1 MKKSGVIT
9 GILAA
14 ILVVGAGACGDDST
28 EGGGSGDGGTGD
40 ASGLGDGH
48 VPGDGDSDAY
58 QCTNTCDTLD
68 VLRCEGTAVQVC
80 FEDEHGCHVWKIQQ
94 DCADT
99 TQICDDSGDAPT
111 CVTPETC
118 DDGIQN
124 QDESDKDCGGV
135 CPPCPVA
142 SQCNGDDDC
151 ESGAC
156 TNGICQLCKAGTFS
170 CFGNTVR
177 QCANDEGSW
186 INGATCH
193 PFTNDFSPTNS
204 TMCDATSGT
213 CVAIPITGNPPGNND
228 QNVTGV
234 YYKFAHFTNADGLLV
249 TAYDVDSYQDL
260 IYANRGGAHI
270 DCYRV
275 TLLDSDGDGKLE
287 PNQHPDNPDNPG
299 PIEQRTLTLVQ
310 TYDVTTGTGSLTEL
324 YATADKLYFPPNP
337 EQGDISEYVMASNQV
352 NKVVDGADLTV
363 HQISYDD
370 VEHVWYASNE
380 YARRLY
386 AFDSD
391 ANVWVPQFQ
400 YPDMVGG
407 HLDGQEFV
415 RDPNTGIGYLYVSDM
430 TSDYIGQF
438 TKDATGNWLQLN
450 LFQYNDPNQEA
461 VEGMGY
467 GALNH
472 FWAGAGSAIYELGG
486 GDLSH
491 YTDPTHQ
498 N

>member
-1 MKKSGVIT
+1 MQSFTRSIIIT
-9 GILAA
+9 AA
-14 ILVVGAGACGDDST
+14 VFLLMPAACGPSPS
-28 EGGGSGDGGTGD
+28 GSNGTGDGGPED

-68 VLRCEGTAVQVC
+68 VLRCEGTSVQVC

-94 DCADT
+94 NCADT
-99 TQICDDSGDAPT
+99 TQICDDSGNAPT

-124 QDESDKDCGGV
+124 QDESSTDCGGI
-135 CPPCPVA
+135 CPPCPV
-142 SQCNGDDDC
+142 SFTCNDDSDC

-156 TNGICQLCKAGTFS
+156 TNGVCQVCKAGTFS
-170 CFGNTVR
+170 CFGNTIR

-186 INGATCH
+186 INGATCN
-193 PFTNDFSPTNS
+193 PFPQNGA
-204 TMCDATSGT
+204 TMCDATAGA
-213 CVAIPITGNPPGNND
+213 CVPIPITGNSPGNNNE
-228 QNVTGV
+228 NVTGV
-234 YYKFAHFTNADGLLV
+234 YYKFAHFTNADGLL
-249 TAYDVDSYQDL
+249 TSAYDVDSYQDL

-270 DCYRV
+270 DCYRI

-287 PNQHPDNPDNPG
+287 PNQHPDNPDNLG
-299 PIEQRTLTLVQ
+299 PMEQRTLALVQ
-310 TYDVTTGTGSLTEL
+310 TYDVTLGSGSISEI
-324 YATADKLYFPPNP
+324 YATATKLYFPRNNQNGKIF
-337 EQGDISEYVMASNQV
+337 EYDMGSGQVTTAVDGSDLSISE
-352 NKVVDGADLTV
+352 L
-363 HQISYDD
+363 SYDD
-370 VEHVWYASNE
+370 VDGVWYGSNE
-380 YARRLY
+380 GARRIF
-386 AFDSD
+386 AFDND
-391 ANVWVPQFQ
+391 AGVWVPQFQ
-400 YPDMVGG
+400 YPEMYGS

-415 RDPNTGIGYLYVSDM
+415 RDPNTGIGYEYVSDM

-438 TKDATGNWLQLN
+438 TKDATGNWIQLN
-450 LFQYNDPNQEA
+450 LFRYNDPNQEV

>member
-1 MKKSGVIT
+1 MTRSHVVAK
-9 GILAA
+9 ILAVA
-14 ILVVGAGACGDDST
+14 LALAMGACGDNST
-28 EGGGSGDGGTGD
+28 GGGSGDGGPGD

-48 VPGDGDSDAY
+48 VLGDGGD
-58 QCTNTCDTLD
+58 CTNTCDTID
-68 VLRCEGTAVQVC
+68 AVRCEGTAVQVC
-80 FEDEHGCHVWKIQQ
+80 IKDGRGCVIWTVQQ

-99 TQICDDSGDAPT
+99 TQVCDDSGDAPT

-118 DDGIQN
+118 ADGIQN

-142 SQCNGDDDC
+142 SQCNGDEDC

-186 INGATCH
+186 IDGATCD
-193 PFTNDFSPTNS
+193 PFPRDGA
-204 TMCDATSGT
+204 TMCNATTGT
-213 CVAIPITGNPPGNND
+213 CVPIPITGNPPGNND
-228 QNVTGV
+228 ENVTGV
-234 YYKFAHFTNADGLLV
+234 YFKFAHFTQADGV
-249 TAYDVDSYQDL
+249 CNSAYDVNSYQDL
-260 IYANRGGAHI
+260 VYVNCGGQKVDA
-270 DCYRV
+270 YRI

-287 PNQHPDNPDNPG
+287 PNQHPNNPDNPG
-299 PIEQRTLTLVQ
+299 PIEQRTMSLDHSYPLQ
-310 TYDVTTGTGSLTEL
+310 IGGAGSDEL
-324 YATADKLYFPPNP
+324 YVTADKIYYTTYSSL
-337 EQGDISEYVMASNQV
+337 GDIMEYVMATGQTSTA
-352 NKVVDGADLTV
+352 VDGADLRV
-363 HQISYDD
+363 GQSGYDD
-370 VEHVWYASNE
+370 VNHVWYGSNE
-380 YARRLY
+380 QARRIF
-386 AFDSD
+386 AFDND
-391 ANVWVPQFQ
+391 AGVWVPQFQ
-400 YPDMVGG
+400 YPNMVGG
-407 HLDGQEFV
+407 HLDGEEFV

-430 TSDYIGQF
+430 TSDYIGQY
-438 TKDATGNWLQLN
+438 TKDATGNWIQLN
-450 LFQYNDPNQEA
+450 LFKYDDPNTEV

-472 FWAGAGSAIYELGG
+472 FWAGAGQAFYELGG